1 MKQWNITSYCA
12 LYRICIRIILCSYIN
27 GCEYWISFLPLIYL
41 TVIKLSCK
49 WWCFEN
55 HQYIYFHNVCCVFI
69 KFVESNLDHWVLF
82 CNRWVKQNQGLN
94 KPIQLSAS
102 IQNILLSNL
111 FINCAYMSFVFL
123 FCAWNN
129 CFFPLSFFLL
139 LFPPCMYSLF
149 DFYSPRLTVPNT
161 LSSVMLYL

>member
-1 MKQWNITSYCA
+1 MFETVKYNILLRPIQDIYSDF
-12 LYRICIRIILCSYIN
+12 ILCSYIN

-55 HQYIYFHNVCCVFI
+55 HQYIYFHNLCCVFI
-69 KFVESNLDHWVLF
+69 KFVELILDRWLLF

-94 KPIQLSAS
+94 KLIQLSAS

-111 FINCAYMSFVFL
+111 FINSTYIHSFVL
-123 FCAWNN
+123 FFVCEKNV
-129 CFFPLSFFLL
+129 FSLFL